1 MAKTNQTAKAPKR
14 LSGAVLI
21 MVVTVMFVLII
32 MLMATLTVVSTA
44 KNRTYTKFE
53 ENQAYYT
60 ARSALDIYVGMLGDS
75 THYAYN
81 SSGTNVTYT
90 YTDSTGTSKTINV
103 KQGKALE
110 MELYKITAQSGI
122 DFEAA
127 NAGKKA
133 YFINPVSGDGTFS
146 DANEDN
152 NFTVYKSVTGQPITY
167 IEYQVTLPAV
177 TSTSDDYGKIVDTD
191 GSDQIATIKIEILDR
206 TFDNLAGYTTAQME
220 AAVDETTTPKKSEV
234 QASIAAGSRSKD
246 NMRIKITS
254 TVEFMGVTGTAVLV
268 HDTKDPV
275 PIEGGNAMT
284 SLGSLEYNN
293 MTILGGSST
302 RDNIAPANT
311 GGVYGGSFAEKDFH
325 NGNGGSSL
333 PLGKG
338 EQLYVG
344 GALTWENSPPVKTLG
359 IFAVGD
365 KRPFVYVNGMTGSSV
380 THASSNGLTWGGGTS
395 GTAGEKIDLIT
406 HGIKGINNDFK
417 FNGDIYSIG
426 NVDLSTNTNVQLS
439 GTAYIKGD
447 LIGNG
452 IQSGTYYIEGKAIVN
467 DGWFDASNNVSLPAG
482 VTILTTAGICKSD
495 GITVAANDASFHIT
509 STYIWDELDMNQTEN
524 PPKMDADTI
533 GTALRKKEYKEEVEL
548 PLPTLS
554 GTTLCKGPTPVK
566 IKVPTVLSEYYSYYK
581 INTSSAETPKNLQ
594 VVSGN
599 YVPITAEE
607 KAGTT
612 ADDLKN
618 GNYTAKSFSPFTYT
632 SVTAAHDAYGIKC
645 ISVGGTYTDKISVAS
660 GAEADYYLVPTGAV
674 DISQGY
680 DFRIEGGGTV
690 NLYLAAGG
698 YKGQIIIEDDTTVN
712 FYAYDS
718 NTPTGTHNMD
728 YYWGMKVYNRSI
740 YDKIKNGDVISFGN
754 TAANPEAAPKI
765 TYYIEGSGKWET
777 DQYTQLV
784 GYIYAPLA
792 TIKINTAP
800 SQSVRWS
807 YNDIDNGST
816 YMFCM
821 GSVIAGDIDMG
832 SNTIGVAYIDPENKN
847 KDEGDPQFNWG
858 AAQYT
863 RG

>member
-122 DFEAA
+122 DFET
-127 NAGKKA
+127 NHSPNKA

-191 GSDQIATIKIEILDR
+191 GSDQVATIRIEVLDR
-206 TFDNLAGYTTAQME
+206 TFDNQAGYTVADME

-254 TVEFMGVTGTAVLV
+254 TVEFMGVEGTAVLV
-268 HDTKDPV
+268 HDTKDPIPV
-275 PIEGGNAMT
+275 EGGNAMT
-284 SLGSLEYNN
+284 SLGSLDFNN

-311 GGVYGGSFAEKDFH
+311 GGLYGGVFAEKDYH
-325 NGNGGSSL
+325 NGNGGSSM

-338 EQLYVG
+338 EKMYVG
-344 GALTWENSPPVKTLG
+344 GDLTWENSPPVKTLG
-359 IFAVGD
+359 VFNVGD
-365 KRPFVYVNGMTGSSV
+365 QRPYVYVNGMTGSSV
-380 THASSNGLTWGGGTS
+380 THSGSNGLTWGGGPS

-406 HGIKGINNDFK
+406 HGIKGITNDFK
-417 FNGDIYSIG
+417 FNGDIYSLG

-439 GTAYIKGD
+439 GTAYIKGN

-495 GITVAANDASFHIT
+495 GVTVAANDSSFHIT
-509 STYIWDELDMNQTEN
+509 STFNWDELDMKQTEN
-524 PPKMDADTI
+524 PPKVDADTSA
-533 GTALRKKEYKEEVEL
+533 ALRKEEYKEEVTLVL
-548 PLPTLS
+548 PSLS
-554 GTTLCKGPTPVK
+554 GTTLCKAATPLT
-566 IKVPTVLSEYYSYYK
+566 IDSPTVLSEYYSYYK
-581 INTSSAETPKNLQ
+581 IDAASAESPKNLQ
-594 VVSGN
+594 VAAGS

-607 KAGTT
+607 KAGSS

-618 GNYTAKSFSPFTYT
+618 GTYTVKSFVPFGYT
-632 SVTAAHDAYGIKC
+632 SVTAAHDMYGIKC
-645 ISVGGTYTDKISVAS
+645 ISIGGTYTDKISSAP
-660 GAEADYYLVPTGAV
+660 GTETDYYLVPTGAV

-698 YKGQIIIEDDTTVN
+698 YKGQIIVEDDTTVN

-718 NTPTGTHNMD
+718 NTPTGTRNMD

-740 YDKIKNGDVISFGN
+740 YDKIKDGKAISFGN
-754 TAANPEAAPKI
+754 AAAIPEAAPKI

-792 TIKINTAP
+792 TIHVNTAP
-800 SQSVRWS
+800 SQSVRWT

-821 GSVIAGDIDMG
+821 GSVIAGKIDMG
-832 SNTIGVAYIDPENKN
+832 SNIIGVAYIDPENKG